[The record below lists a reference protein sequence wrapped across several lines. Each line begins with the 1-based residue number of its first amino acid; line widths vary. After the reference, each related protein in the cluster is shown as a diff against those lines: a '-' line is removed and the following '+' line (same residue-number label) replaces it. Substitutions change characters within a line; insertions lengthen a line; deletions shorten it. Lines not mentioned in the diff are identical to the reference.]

1 MLNTMFYFSMLGT
14 TEMILA
20 VVAVLVLFPGNI
32 SKLGQSLGSGIRNFR
47 QSMQG
52 DDQVAQDEAKK
63 IEEKEEG
70 KDTQGGENK
79 S

>member
-70 KDTQGGENK
+70 KDAQGGENK